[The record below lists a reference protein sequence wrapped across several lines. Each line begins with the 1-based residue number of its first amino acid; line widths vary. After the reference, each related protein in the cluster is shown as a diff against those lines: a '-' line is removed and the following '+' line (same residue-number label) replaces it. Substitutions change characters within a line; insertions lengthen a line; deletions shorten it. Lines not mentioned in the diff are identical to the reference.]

1 MEEWKSDLRI
11 GRWGKIFV
19 PKLKIDKSLPMHGV
33 SGACERSSV
42 EAAMSDT
49 MQTVLQVM
57 IALWFVAILIW
68 PDFLEDDVDL
78 EANDSDQRPGR

>member
-1 MEEWKSDLRI
+1 
-11 GRWGKIFV
+11 
-19 PKLKIDKSLPMHGV
+19 
-33 SGACERSSV
+33 
-42 EAAMSDT
+42 MSDT

-78 EANDSDQRPGR
+78 ETNDSDQRPGR